1 MNKFGSSVL
10 ISTFFEE
17 ILQRGYFTFSKM
29 KEYVMPFLYL
39 LLEMAP
45 YLLLGFFIAG
55 LLHSFVPQRWYRKYL
70 GRNDFHSVAL
80 SLLFGIPLPL
90 CSCGVIPTAV
100 GMRREGASK
109 GAVTAFLIGTPQ
121 TGVDS
126 IAATWSVLGLPF
138 AILRPVAALVT
149 GMFGGLAANAVAR
162 SDESRQVAPIEA
174 GVQCACRQPLTKS
187 ASPDYMGKHIQQNAN
202 SQDLALQ
209 PQEPPRSFLE
219 RLREALRY
227 GFSDMIQDIGRWLV
241 IGLILAGLI
250 NIFVP
255 DGFFTTLADKP
266 LLNMMLVLAI
276 AIPMYVC
283 ATGSIPIAAALMLK
297 GLSPGAALVFLM
309 AGPATNVASIMVL
322 GKTLGRKH
330 LLIYLG
336 SIIVGAITF
345 GLAVDYLLPQQ
356 WFTQTVLDS
365 FQSSCCHSVD
375 AAIPWWK
382 IASALLLAVL
392 LIRAL
397 ILRFTSRKPTK
408 SYTMKFKVTGMMCNH
423 CRANVLKAIEG
434 IEGVSSAEVDLAS
447 GSATVEGSA
456 SAGDII
462 AAVRAAGYECVKQ

>member
-1 MNKFGSSVL
+1 MLLCIV
-10 ISTFFEE
+10 FEVIPLRFQSE
-17 ILQRGYFTFSKM
+17 KM
-29 KEYVMPFLYL
+29 EEYVMPFLYL

-70 GRNDFHSVAL
+70 GRNDFRSVAL

-126 IAATWSVLGLPF
+126 IAATWSVLGGPF

-149 GMFGGLAANAVAR
+149 GLFGGLTANAVAKR
-162 SDESRQVAPIEA
+162 DESRQVAPVEA
-174 GVQCACRQPLTKS
+174 GAHCPVPQPITDTYPPKT
-187 ASPDYMGKHIQQNAN
+187 GGGNIQQNTSN
-202 SQDLALQ
+202 QTLAHQ
-209 PQEPPRSFLE
+209 PQGAPRSFWE

-241 IGLILAGLI
+241 IGLVLAGLI

-266 LLNMMLVLAI
+266 LLNMLLVLAI

-336 SIIVGAITF
+336 SIIAGAIAF
-345 GLAVDYLLPQQ
+345 GLTVDYLLPQQ
-356 WFTQTVLDS
+356 WFTQAVTDG
-365 FQSSCCHSVD
+365 FQASCCHSD
-375 AAIPWWK
+375 AAAIPWWK
-382 IASALLLAVL
+382 IASAILLAAL
-392 LIRAL
+392 LVRAL

-423 CRANVLKAIEG
+423 CRANVLKAIEAVG
-434 IEGVSSAEVDLAS
+434 GVSSAEVDLAS

-456 SAGDII
+456 AAGDII
-462 AAVRAAGYECVKQ
+462 AAVRAAGYECEQR